1 MKIKK
6 LELVGFKSFVD
17 RTVLHFDHDVL
28 GIVGPNGCGKSN
40 IVDAIRW
47 CMGEQSARH
56 LRGRSMEDVIFSG
69 SETRGA
75 QDFAEV
81 TLTFVNDTPAEMPL
95 EYKDYAEIAVTRRLY
110 RTGESDYLV
119 NKTSVRLRDVT
130 DLFLGTGAGTKAY
143 SIVEQGKVGLIVS
156 AKPEDRRLLIEEAA
170 GITKFKSRKK
180 QAERKMEL
188 TQQNLLRV
196 GDIVAEID
204 RSLASLKRQ
213 AAKAER
219 YVAYRNEVEDLQLHE
234 ASHRYL
240 ELVGWIKYEGGFVEE
255 LTEDDA
261 RIRTE
266 LAAREGE
273 LEATR
278 LDVHAAEE
286 KLDAAT
292 NASFAADSTVRAE
305 EAAIERATDRLAALT
320 QRERQAEAEKNE
332 MTVQAG
338 RLAAEREVVS
348 GEVAT
353 LQAEESEQA
362 AHVAEE
368 EAAMA
373 DLAAAHAA
381 ADARVAEKRQAIAKV
396 QAEIA
401 STEAKLAGF
410 ERRQTEMTVR
420 RDRLRAERESLDGA
434 RVEHAARAQE
444 LARSIDDLRAG
455 RTTTA
460 DEKARLE
467 VRLAEL
473 KEIIQ
478 TQEKALDESKSELS
492 RKRSRHGA
500 LEEMHA
506 RLDGVGAGT
515 KALVGTRD
523 ACVAGLVADRVEA
536 PAELTHALAG
546 LLGAR
551 LQDVVVRD
559 IERGIELLED
569 LARGRKGRAAIVTQ
583 HPSFVSGAASRGPV
597 PPDDA
602 FVARLADVLRFAPE
616 DEALVHALVGDAIVV
631 RDLAGARR
639 IRDAGTVAPL
649 VTLDGAVLHS
659 DGRVEGGQGDSVA
672 AGMLESKREARELA
686 KELER
691 LDALVTEH
699 LRAFHASRAEI
710 VQASAALERA
720 RHEAHTRELALVT
733 AEKDLQKAEGQLEGV
748 VRRLQTVVSED
759 GELTRALDEA
769 GVERDDATRSL
780 EAAREVA
787 EQTGLEREAA
797 EVEVA
802 AARERLDVQRQAVT
816 ARKITAAGA
825 RERLSAARGTETRLA
840 RSADELRERAGRLE
854 DELVANAQAFGET
867 AAQLTTHKSEVL
879 EALDRAREAQDELA
893 RVRGEFEELRAGL
906 LDREVVLKDLRARGD
921 TARSEL
927 MTHEMALREKQLAL
941 QHLLA
946 GVADKFRGVQ
956 LARIVGDH
964 HMRPAPDEVSRAR
977 IEELVRLIERMGSVN
992 LDAMREHAEA
1002 EERFTFYTTQ
1012 KADLDK
1018 ALSDLTRAIQQMNR
1032 ESRRLFEETFAAV
1045 NERFREIFPRMF
1057 RGGRAELRL
1066 TNPEDMLET
1075 GIDIVAQPPG
1085 KKLSSIELMS
1095 GGEKALTAVSL
1106 VFAIFQIKPSPFC
1119 ILDEVDAPLDE
1130 ANVARYN
1137 DLVRSMTDRSQFI
1150 LITHVKRTM
1159 QMVDVLYGVTMPEAG
1174 VSKIV
1179 SVKINDGIAK
1189 TDAGRSPR
1197 ALPESGPPGQGQGG
1211 ALSASE
1217 AEAAAAQLDAQRDAQ
1232 AAVA

>member
-81 TLTFVNDTPAEMPL
+81 TLTFENDTPQEMPL
-95 EYKDYAEIAVTRRLY
+95 EYKEYAEIAVTRRLY
-110 RTGESDYLV
+110 RTGESDYLI
-119 NKTSVRLRDVT
+119 NKTAVRLRDVT

-156 AKPEDRRLLIEEAA
+156 AKAEDRRLLIEEAA

-240 ELVGWIKYEGGFVEE
+240 ELVGWIKFEGGIVEE
-255 LTEDDA
+255 LTEEDG

-273 LEATR
+273 LEAVR
-278 LDVHAAEE
+278 LEVHAAEE
-286 KLDAAT
+286 TLDAAQ
-292 NASFAADSTVRAE
+292 NASFAANSAVRAE
-305 EAAIERATDRLAALT
+305 EAAIERAKDRLAGLS
-320 QRERQAEAEKNE
+320 QRERQADGEKTE
-332 MTVQAG
+332 MTAQAA
-338 RLAAEREVVS
+338 RLAAERDGVA
-348 GEVAT
+348 GDVAT
-353 LQAEESEQA
+353 LQTEESEQA
-362 AHVAEE
+362 SRVAEE
-368 EAAMA
+368 EATMA
-373 DLAAAHAA
+373 DLAASDAA
-381 ADARVAEKRQAIAKV
+381 ADTRVAEKRQAIARS

-401 STEAKLAGF
+401 STEAKLTGF
-410 ERRQTEMTVR
+410 ERRQTEMSAR
-420 RDRLRAERESLDGA
+420 RDRLRTERESLEGA

-460 DEKARLE
+460 AEKTRLE
-467 VRLAEL
+467 QRLAEL

-478 TQEKALDESKSELS
+478 IQEKALDESKGELS

-506 RLDGVGAGT
+506 RLEGVGAGT

-523 ACVAGLVADRVEA
+523 ACLAGLVADRVEA
-536 PAELTHALAG
+536 PAELTNALAG
-546 LLGAR
+546 LLGTR
-551 LQDVVVRD
+551 LQDVVVHD
-559 IERGIELLED
+559 VERGVVLLED
-569 LARGRKGRAAIVTQ
+569 LARTRKGRAAIVPQ
-583 HPSFVSGAASRGPV
+583 HPGFVAGAGSRGPETT
-597 PPDDA
+597 DEA
-602 FVARLADVLRFAPE
+602 FVARLADALRFAPE
-616 DEALVHALVGDAIVV
+616 DEALVRALVGDAIVV

-639 IRDAGTVAPL
+639 MRDAGTTAPL
-649 VTLDGAVLHS
+649 VALDGAVLHA
-659 DGRVEGGQGDSVA
+659 DGRVEGGQGDAVA
-672 AGMLESKREARELA
+672 AGMLESKREARELV
-686 KELER
+686 KELDR
-691 LDALVTEH
+691 LDTLVTER
-699 LRAFHASRAEI
+699 LQAFHASRAEI
-710 VQASAALERA
+710 VQAGAALERA

-733 AEKDLQKAEGQLEGV
+733 AEKDLQKAEGQLESV
-748 VRRLQTVVSED
+748 ARRLQTVVSED

-769 GVERDDATRSL
+769 GVERDEAAAVL
-780 EAAREVA
+780 VAAREVA
-787 EQTGLEREAA
+787 EQAAVERQAA
-797 EVEVA
+797 ELALAE
-802 AARERLDVQRQAVT
+802 ARAPLDEQRQALT
-816 ARKITAAGA
+816 ARKVTAAGA
-825 RERLSAARGTETRLA
+825 RERLAAARGTESRLA
-840 RSADELRERAGRLE
+840 RSAEELRERAGRLE
-854 DELVANAQAFGET
+854 DELVANARAFGET
-867 AAQLTTHKSEVL
+867 AAQLVAHKGEVQV
-879 EALDRAREAQDELA
+879 ALDRARDAEDALTQA
-893 RVRGEFEELRAGL
+893 RAGFEGLRGGL
-906 LDREVVLKDLRARGD
+906 LERETVLKDLRGQGDAAR
-921 TARSEL
+921 TSL

-941 QHLLA
+941 EHLLA
-946 GVADKFRGVQ
+946 GVADKFRGVH
-956 LARIVGDH
+956 LPRIVGDH
-964 HMRPAPDEVSRAR
+964 HMRAAPDEVSRAR

-1012 KADLDK
+1012 KADLEK
-1018 ALSDLTRAIQQMNR
+1018 ALADLTRAIQQMNR

-1075 GIDIVAQPPG
+1075 GIDIIAQPPG

-1106 VFAIFQIKPSPFC
+1106 IFAIFQIKPSPFC

-1130 ANVARYN
+1130 ANVSRYN

-1189 TDAGRSPR
+1189 IAPTPQR
-1197 ALPESGPPGQGQGG
+1197 
-1211 ALSASE
+1211 
-1217 AEAAAAQLDAQRDAQ
+1217 EAAASQVAPAAGAATGGDPQ
-1232 AAVA
+1232 AEADEVAVA